1 MVFQG
6 VMEIRMAEQSDFWK
20 GVVTGTLVGMAIA
33 IYAKWDL
40 DRLGAE
46 VPEFTEAQL
55 GLQPDIAVEPVAKKP
70 AEVLNF
76 SEVAARAAV
85 TNPPA

>member
-1 MVFQG
+1 MP
-6 VMEIRMAEQSDFWK
+6 EQSDFWK

-40 DRLGAE
+40 NRLGAE
-46 VPEFTEAQL
+46 VPNFTEAQI
-55 GLQPDIAVEPVAKKP
+55 GLQPDIAADPVPKRP

-76 SEVAARAAV
+76 TEVAARAAAA
-85 TNPPA
+85 NPPA

>member
-1 MVFQG
+1 
-6 VMEIRMAEQSDFWK
+6 MAEQSDFWK

-40 DRLGAE
+40 DRLGSGI
-46 VPEFTEAQL
+46 PDFTEAQI
-55 GLQPDIAVEPVAKKP
+55 GLQPDIATEPVLRRP

-76 SEVAARAAV
+76 TEVAARAAAS
-85 TNPPA
+85 NPPA

>member
-1 MVFQG
+1 
-6 VMEIRMAEQSDFWK
+6 METQMPERSDFWK

-40 DRLGAE
+40 NRLTDE
-46 VPEFTEAQL
+46 VQDSVPDPSKGDPS
-55 GLQPDIAVEPVAKKP
+55 GLYQPTAAKPVKQ

-76 SEVAARAAV
+76 RQAGVAPHV
-85 TNPPA
+85 